1 MTITQALRLKKIYGI
16 ILFSWILV
24 QCRTDLSQDE
34 TKALLRKTCEFLWAQ
49 QTDEGSWRS
58 QNHAIL
64 RGGESL
70 TAFLLFTLLEV
81 PAEVYPVNPEKK
93 EKALDFL
100 RNHVNA
106 EGALG
111 FADTL
116 LMDYPN
122 YATAYAL
129 RTLAV
134 YGGPEDTGLID
145 RMKNYL
151 LGQQY
156 AENRGFNPGDP
167 AYGAWGFGETW
178 LASGQPGH
186 VDLSHTRR
194 VLQALRA
201 ANAPHET
208 PGKSQIFLG
217 RLQKKN
223 ETGFDGGF
231 CASTVSLGTNKA
243 DTFERYCQSY
253 ATATADGLLA
263 LIASGLPAGHEDVQA
278 ALRWLEK
285 RDELTFPEGL
295 PETDP
300 NQWRE
305 GLFFYHLAARA
316 EAYAA
321 IGYQGSWQRE
331 MARLLALRQLSDGR
345 FVNPLGFLNKEDD
358 PLIASGLAVIALNNT
373 LDPGAAD

>member
-1 MTITQALRLKKIYGI
+1 MTQALRPNKIYRI

-34 TKALLRKTCEFLWAQ
+34 TKALLRQTCEFLWAQ

-81 PAEVYPVNPEKK
+81 PADMYPTDPEKR
-93 EKALDFL
+93 EKALDFI
-100 RNHVNA
+100 RKKVNMD
-106 EGALG
+106 GALG
-111 FADTL
+111 FGDTL

-129 RTLAV
+129 RTLSVFGAPKDSAV
-134 YGGPEDTGLID
+134 IR
-145 RMKNYL
+145 RMTNYL
-151 LGQQY
+151 VNQQFS
-156 AENRGFNPGDP
+156 ENRGFGPEDP
-167 AYGAWGFGETW
+167 AYGAWGFGETR
-178 LASGQPGH
+178 LTPGQYGH

-194 VLQALRA
+194 ALQALRVA
-201 ANAPHET
+201 GAPADVLE
-208 PGKSQIFLG
+208 KSRVFLS

-223 ETGFDGGF
+223 QPGSDGGF

-243 DTFERYCQSY
+243 DTFESFCNSY

-263 LIASGLPAGHEDVQA
+263 LLAAGCPVEHEDVQSA
-278 ALRWLEK
+278 RLWLLEQ
-285 RDELTFPEGL
+285 DELSFPEGL
-295 PETDP
+295 PEKDP

-305 GLFFYHLAARA
+305 GLFFYHLAARS
-316 EAYAA
+316 EV
-321 IGYQGSWQRE
+321 YQALNHGGKWRQMMSDLLQERRNPDGSFR
-331 MARLLALRQLSDGR
+331 
-345 FVNPLGFLNKEDD
+345 NPLGFLNKEDD
-358 PLIASGLAVIALNNT
+358 PLIASGLAVVALCNI
-373 LDPGAAD
+373 LDPEKQD